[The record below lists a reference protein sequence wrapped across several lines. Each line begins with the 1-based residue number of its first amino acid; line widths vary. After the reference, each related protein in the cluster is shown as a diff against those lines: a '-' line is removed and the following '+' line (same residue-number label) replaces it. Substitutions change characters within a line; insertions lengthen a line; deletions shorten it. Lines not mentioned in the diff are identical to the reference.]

1 VAGRPFAEGPAPRH
15 PEPAEGLTGAAG
27 APLSSFPVTLL
38 PETPRPTAPRA
49 GRPLRHRRS
58 AVLALLVVVLLG
70 AGALTW
76 PPQDGVVAGDAL
88 PGLLPADGLDA
99 ALLVTIALTRTEYID
114 SLQRHGAEPAA
125 PWLAAAA
132 AALEGAPTIRAPYAE
147 DGRFT
152 TLPDAL
158 GYRVELRAGERLRV
172 ELETGAPAELFVE
185 LFEGTPVPGRPA
197 SRSLAGP
204 GVLEYEARR
213 DGHVLL
219 RLQPRPGAAAS
230 YRLVVRRS
238 AALTFP
244 VAGDGA
250 TVISHFLES
259 RDAGER
265 RHLGV
270 DIAAPRGTP
279 VMAAAGGTVERVEE
293 TELGGRVVWIRE
305 PASGRFHFYAH
316 LDRQLVAAGARVA
329 AGDVIGTVGTTGNAP
344 ETTPHL
350 HYGVFAGHVA
360 LDPLP
365 LLVAAD
371 VPQEPEPG
379 DGPAP
384 RTRARTRIAGAAL
397 RTSADGTGPAASLPH
412 HTEVEVIATAGRMRR
427 VRTADGVHGFVAGWV
442 LEPLPATPA
451 R

>member
-1 VAGRPFAEGPAPRH
+1 
-15 PEPAEGLTGAAG
+15 
-27 APLSSFPVTLL
+27 VTL
-38 PETPRPTAPRA
+38 PRETSRPTAPR
-49 GRPLRHRRS
+49 RWRSLRYRRAAFL
-58 AVLALLVVVLLG
+58 AVLVVVLLG
-70 AGALTW
+70 ARALAW
-76 PPQDGVVAGDAL
+76 PPHDVVVAGDAL
-88 PGLLPADGLDA
+88 PALLPADGMDTA
-99 ALLVTIALTRTEYID
+99 PLVSIPLTRTEYID
-114 SLQRHGAEPAA
+114 SLQRHGADPAP
-125 PWLAAAA
+125 PWLAAGV

-147 DGRFT
+147 EGRFT

-158 GYRVELRAGERLRV
+158 GYRVELRAGERLHV
-172 ELETGAPAELFVE
+172 ELETGAPDDLFLD

-197 SRSLAGP
+197 SRSLAGR
-204 GVLEYEARR
+204 GVAEYEARR

-219 RLQPRPGAAAS
+219 RLQPRPGVAAS

-238 AALTFP
+238 AALVFP
-244 VAGDGA
+244 VAWDGA

-279 VMAAAGGTVERVEE
+279 VVAAAAGTVERVEE

-305 PASGRFHFYAH
+305 PATGRFHFYAH

-329 AGDVIGTVGTTGNAP
+329 AGDVVGTVGTTGNAS
-344 ETTPHL
+344 ESTPHL
-350 HYGVFAGHVA
+350 HYGVFAGHVV

-365 LLVAAD
+365 LLTAAD
-371 VPQEPEPG
+371 VAQEPESG
-379 DGPAP
+379 DGPPP

-397 RTSADGTGPAASLPH
+397 RTSADGTGPAASLPR

-442 LEPLPATPA
+442 LEPLPAIDPRTASAATRNGPA
-451 R
+451 STATR